1 MQSTLKR
8 LAVVAALGTMGILA
22 PAAGASAAVTPA
34 APANF
39 GLPGVGLPAA
49 GLGLPAAG
57 LGLPA
62 AGLGLP
68 AAGLGL
74 PAAGLGLP
82 AGGLGRGLP
91 LSFVGPSVG
100 QVAAVIGPTVITTAP
115 STFTNTNLQT
125 AAGSNLTGGQAG
137 P

>member
-1 MQSTLKR
+1 MQSTMKR
-8 LAVVAALGTMGILA
+8 LAAVAALGTIGILA
-22 PAAGASAAVTPA
+22 PAAGASAAVTPTTPPKFA
-34 APANF
+34 
-39 GLPGVGLPAA
+39 LPGAGLPAA

-74 PAAGLGLP
+74 PAAGLGTD
-82 AGGLGRGLP
+82 RLP

-100 QVAAVIGPTVITTAP
+100 QIAAVIGPTVITTAP

>member
-8 LAVVAALGTMGILA
+8 LAALAALGTMGVLA

-34 APANF
+34 APAKF
-39 GLPGVGLPAA
+39 ALPGAGFAAPGL

-57 LGLPA
+57 FVPG
-62 AGLGLP
+62 AGLGGDV
-68 AAGLGL
+68 AFGLGV
-74 PAAGLGLP
+74 GTGGLP
-82 AGGLGRGLP
+82 SGVP

-100 QVAAVIGPTVITTAP
+100 QVASVIGPTIITTAP
-115 STFTNTNLQT
+115 STFINTNNQVS
-125 AAGSNLTGGQAG
+125 AGSNLSGGQAG

>member
-1 MQSTLKR
+1 MQSTRKR
-8 LAVVAALGTMGILA
+8 LAVVAALGTIGILA
-22 PAAGASAAVTPA
+22 PAAGASAAVTPLT
-34 APANF
+34 PANF

-49 GLGLPAAG
+49 GLGLPGA
-57 LGLPA
+57 GLPA

-82 AGGLGRGLP
+82 AGGLGRGIP

>member
-1 MQSTLKR
+1 
-8 LAVVAALGTMGILA
+8 V
-22 PAAGASAAVTPA
+22 
-34 APANF
+34 
-39 GLPGVGLPAA
+39 A
-49 GLGLPAAG
+49 GLGS
-57 LGLPA
+57 
-62 AGLGLP
+62 
-68 AAGLGL
+68 
-74 PAAGLGLP
+74 
-82 AGGLGRGLP
+82 GLP

>member
-8 LAVVAALGTMGILA
+8 LAAVAALGTMGILA

-34 APANF
+34 APAKLA
-39 GLPGVGLPAA
+39 LPGV
-49 GLGLPAAG
+49 
-57 LGLPA
+57 GLPA